1 LKLAGYKDDME
12 KKTDM
17 DFIIKKTPNQSYQL
31 IPMQFT
37 TGSPTGERI
46 KERNI
51 ETYLI
56 KLINE

>member
-1 LKLAGYKDDME
+1 ME

-46 KERNI
+46 KEKNI